1 MASIKLQ
8 PGTLNPPACYENEQ
22 QRFEAYVAKIV
33 ATIIG
38 GLQWESQQGA
48 PVDLGIYWLRQNSDG
63 RSRGPRKYN
72 TTDGRWV
79 PWLELPIM
87 PDSSGGVANA
97 YTATTGHSLV
107 TAAVRITGRRIVFTA
122 IASNTGACTLDV
134 DGTGALP
141 IVRDGSDP
149 LEAGDIVADAL
160 YEVLYNSA
168 GGGRWE
174 MFTQIPAL
182 AVATPTYVETA
193 EFAIP
198 AAASFVEVNHSQS
211 KKPFAVRVVA
221 VCKTTV
227 DGYAVGDEIDITG
240 MTADLN
246 AGDEDSMAYNVSANT
261 SKITVSANTADNGQ
275 LYVARTGGTAAWN
288 TAQSNFLFKAYLTFL
303 P

>member
-22 QRFEAYVAKIV
+22 LRFEAFVAKIV

-38 GLQWESQQGA
+38 GLQWETQQGA

-63 RSRGPRKYN
+63 RSRGPRRYN

-79 PWLELPIM
+79 PWLEMPII

-107 TAAVRITGRRIVFTA
+107 TGSVRLTGRRIVFTA
-122 IASNTGACTLDV
+122 VADNTGACTLDV
-134 DGTGALP
+134 DGTGAIP
-141 IVRDGSDP
+141 IVRDGEDP
-149 LEAGDIVADAL
+149 LESGDIVADAL
-160 YEVLYNSA
+160 YEVIFNAA

-174 MFTQIPAL
+174 MATQIPAL
-182 AVATPTYVETA
+182 AVSTPTYVETP

-198 AAASFVEVNHSQS
+198 AASSFVEVNHSQA
-211 KKPFAVRVVA
+211 KKPFEVRVVA
-221 VCKTTV
+221 ICKTSI
-227 DGYAVGDEIDITG
+227 DGYAVDDEIDITG
-240 MTADLN
+240 MTADVDS
-246 AGDEDSMAYNVSANT
+246 GDEDGAAYNVSANT
-261 SKITVSANTADNGQ
+261 SKITVSANKADQGQ
-275 LYVARTGGTAAWN
+275 LYVARTGGNAAWH
-288 TAQSNFLFKAYLTFL
+288 TAQANFMLKAYLTFL